1 MDENKNVLISPY
13 FKYSLNALQRI
24 LTLTNTDKLSSSY
37 GCSHRD
43 YWLYKTSDFP
53 DSVRNFSSHSFAL
66 ASIHQYFGVQQKHFF
81 ADIAKASILFWA
93 KTQHF
98 DGSFDEFYP
107 FERGWVG
114 PTAFTLYSNIEA
126 YKLISDE
133 FNSKEKNQ
141 FFITVRKAAYYI
153 ALGDKEGDDLAN
165 HHAMAYLSL
174 IKSYEILQDEW
185 LYKKALEALNNYF
198 KYNIYDEGWSIEYD
212 GIDPGYLS
220 ASCSFLSKTLE
231 VVKNQEI
238 LELIKIYSKTL
249 KMFCYPDG
257 CFAGPIGSRNTMHLY
272 PFGFELLSE
281 IDENIKYLANFS
293 RFSLNSGNN
302 IIPDIMSDRYIHYRV
317 EEYLA
322 TDRLFQL
329 EKKQQD
335 SVFEMQIHKTIYLP
349 KAGIYHQINSSHFLT
364 VNLAKQFV
372 IDFYTTKN
380 GTSNYQRYSYT
391 GIRILDKNG
400 LYTSQFISKKTKYYK
415 IKNKLVV
422 KGYLGRVPTENSF
435 NLIKNLIFRSLLLF
449 CSKSTKASNF
459 LKKFIRKILMFS
471 KNKQIYKLDAVFD
484 LDTLILEINLLS
496 DKSAKPVDF
505 DLGTTISDR
514 YVPQSKFSRLSD
526 FNLKQSLLNKKTKV
540 KFLKE
545 LRKNNEISFN
555 LKLIE

>member
-1 MDENKNVLISPY
+1 MDQNKNVSISPY

-66 ASIHQYFGVQQKHFF
+66 ASIHPYFGSHQKLFF
-81 ADIAKASILFWA
+81 ADIAKASILFWI

-133 FNSKEKNQ
+133 FNSKEKNML
-141 FFITVRKAAYYI
+141 FITVRKAASYI

-185 LYKKALEALNNYF
+185 LYKKALEAFNNYL
-198 KYNIYDEGWSIEYD
+198 KYDIYDEGWSIEYD

-220 ASCSFLSKTLE
+220 ASCSFFSKTLE
-231 VVKNQEI
+231 VVKNKQI
-238 LELIKIYSKTL
+238 LELIKTYSKTL

-272 PFGFELLSE
+272 PYGFELLSG
-281 IDENIKYLANFS
+281 IDENIRYLANFS
-293 RFSLNSGNN
+293 RFSLNTGNN
-302 IIPDIMSDRYIHYRV
+302 ITPDIMSDRYIHYRV
-317 EEYLA
+317 EEYLV
-322 TDRLFQL
+322 TDRLFQSEKAKLDNQL
-329 EKKQQD
+329 EIQPQNK
-335 SVFEMQIHKTIYLP
+335 IYLP
-349 KAGIYHQINSSHFLT
+349 KAGIYHQINSDHFLT

-372 IDFYTTKN
+372 IDFYRNNKV
-380 GTSNYQRYSYT
+380 GLPYERFSFT
-391 GIRILDKNG
+391 GIRILDKSG
-400 LYTSQFISKKTKYYK
+400 LYTSQYISKNTKYF
-415 IKNKLVV
+415 KNRGLLKVQ
-422 KGYLGRVPTENSF
+422 GFLGKVPTENSF
-435 NLIKNLIFRSLLLF
+435 NLIKNLIFRFLLLF

-459 LKKFIRKILMFS
+459 LKRLIRKLLMYS
-471 KNKQIYKLDAVFD
+471 KNKKVYKLEASLNLDNLELDIFIYPNKAAKTID
-484 LDTLILEINLLS
+484 LQ
-496 DKSAKPVDF
+496 
-505 DLGTTISDR
+505 LGSSISDR
-514 YVPQSKFSRLSD
+514 YVPQSRFSRISD
-526 FNLKQSLLNKKTKV
+526 LNLNQSLIDEKTKN
-540 KFLKE
+540 FLITE
-545 LRKNNEISFN
+545 LKKNKSINFK
-555 LKLIE
+555 LKLG

>member
-1 MDENKNVLISPY
+1 
-13 FKYSLNALQRI
+13 
-24 LTLTNTDKLSSSY
+24 
-37 GCSHRD
+37 
-43 YWLYKTSDFP
+43 
-53 DSVRNFSSHSFAL
+53 
-66 ASIHQYFGVQQKHFF
+66 
-81 ADIAKASILFWA
+81 
-93 KTQHF
+93 
-98 DGSFDEFYP
+98 
-107 FERGWVG
+107 
-114 PTAFTLYSNIEA
+114 
-126 YKLISDE
+126 
-133 FNSKEKNQ
+133 
-141 FFITVRKAAYYI
+141 
-153 ALGDKEGDDLAN
+153 
-165 HHAMAYLSL
+165 
-174 IKSYEILQDEW
+174 
-185 LYKKALEALNNYF
+185 
-198 KYNIYDEGWSIEYD
+198 
-212 GIDPGYLS
+212 
-220 ASCSFLSKTLE
+220 
-231 VVKNQEI
+231 
-238 LELIKIYSKTL
+238 
-249 KMFCYPDG
+249 
-257 CFAGPIGSRNTMHLY
+257 
-272 PFGFELLSE
+272 
-281 IDENIKYLANFS
+281 
-293 RFSLNSGNN
+293 
-302 IIPDIMSDRYIHYRV
+302 
-317 EEYLA
+317 
-322 TDRLFQL
+322 
-329 EKKQQD
+329 
-335 SVFEMQIHKTIYLP
+335 MQIHKTIYLP

-372 IDFYTTKN
+372 IDFYTTKS

-484 LDTLILEINLLS
+484 LDTLTLEINLLS